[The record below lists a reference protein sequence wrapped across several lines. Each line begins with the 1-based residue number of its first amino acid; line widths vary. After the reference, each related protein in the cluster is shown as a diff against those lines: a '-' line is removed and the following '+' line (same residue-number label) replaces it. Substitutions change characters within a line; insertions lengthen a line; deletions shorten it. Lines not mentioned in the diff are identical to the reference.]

1 LIQSRYFDKSLPTVF
16 YFHGWLSDGQ
26 ADSGALSMR
35 DAYMTRKDHNVVTV
49 DWSEY
54 SKNIFYSSK
63 VVGQMKIIA
72 KVFAEML
79 RDFIYGGYDIEMVHL
94 VGHSLG

>member
-1 LIQSRYFDKSLPTVF
+1 LIQSKYFNKSKPTVF

-26 ADSGALSMR
+26 EDSSALSMR
-35 DAYMTRKDHNVVTV
+35 DAYMTRGDHNVVTV

-54 SKNIFYSSK
+54 SKNINYHLIIR
-63 VVGQMKIIA
+63 QMPVIA